1 MVSIR
6 NQDDKK
12 RVSYGK
18 EVEELLAIASID
30 LNSNPISVIEDC
42 VEILGYMGNKP
53 GVYEL
58 MGKAYIKLKDYQKAE
73 NSFLT
78 AIALGSNTKSN
89 YFTLSK
95 LVKCRADNNLS
106 DKYLRIATTG
116 SFREEIVMKPRP
128 PKSSSYL
135 KH

>member
-1 MVSIR
+1 
-6 NQDDKK
+6 
-12 RVSYGK
+12 
-18 EVEELLAIASID
+18 
-30 LNSNPISVIEDC
+30 
-42 VEILGYMGNKP
+42 MGNKP

-95 LVKCRADNNLS
+95 LVKCRATRKFSKSFFKTLTTFEILGYNNDFINFIDTNY
-106 DKYLRIATTG
+106 DKYMLLIG
-116 SFREEIVMKPRP
+116 KSFMNIMKDFI
-128 PKSSSYL
+128 K
-135 KH
+135 KK